1 MKRILLGLLVPLMML
16 ASLPSPA
23 QSAYPERP
31 VTVIVGFAAGGAT
44 DIMGRAF
51 ADLLSKEL
59 GGTFVVKNITGAG
72 GTMAAAELSKSKPD
86 GYTLGYMPV
95 GAMAIQPSL
104 RKLPY
109 QWDAFTPI
117 SMVSLNPV
125 VLVSPKDVPWK
136 NFAEAVAEVKK
147 HPGKYVFASSAPGSS
162 PHFSQQALFAALGLD
177 VVHMPANGSAGAIQ
191 ALQTGTAQFYADPPV
206 IIRQFDL
213 QGLGC
218 FGDTRMPEYP
228 DMLTF
233 REQGIDIPSFTG
245 WHAFWGPKD
254 LPADIVAKLE
264 KAAEKVI
271 NSEEFKQIC
280 QRTDMKNTFMSSAE
294 MARFFAEEHDTYNT
308 LATKLGL
315 KK

>member
-1 MKRILLGLLVPLMML
+1 MKRILLSML
-16 ASLPSPA
+16 AALMVFSSIPQTSQA
-23 QSAYPERP
+23 AYPERP

-51 ADLLSKEL
+51 ADLMSKEL
-59 GGTFVVKNITGAG
+59 GGTFVVKNVTGAG
-72 GTMAAAELSKSKPD
+72 GTKGAAELSKAAPD

-95 GAMAIQPSL
+95 GAMTIQPSL

-109 QWDAFTPI
+109 KWDAFTPI

-125 VLVSPKDVPWK
+125 VLVSPKSVPWK

-147 HPGKYVFASSAPGSS
+147 NPGKYVFTSSAPGSS
-162 PHFSQQALFAALGLD
+162 PHFCQEALFSALGLD

-191 ALQTGTAQFYADPPV
+191 ALQTGTAHFYADPPV

-213 QGLGC
+213 IGLGC
-218 FGDTRMPEYP
+218 FGDKRMPAYP
-228 DMLTF
+228 EMATF
-233 REQGIDIPSFTG
+233 REQGIDIPVFSG

-254 LPADIVAKLE
+254 MPADIVAKLE
-264 KAAEKVI
+264 AAAEKVI
-271 NSEEFKQIC
+271 NSEAFKSIC
-280 QRTDMKNTFMSSAE
+280 ARTDMNNTFMNSAE
-294 MARFFAEEHDTYNT
+294 MTKFFQSEHATYDG